1 MKKLILLAIVSLLLL
16 VACAPM
22 PVITQQQLATAD
34 YGAPVTQAEAE
45 SLAKAWLAGY
55 LKDPYSAVTT
65 WQPAVK
71 GIVTTS
77 LLDGHRE
84 LPGYIMDGS
93 VNAKNSYG
101 GYVGERAFRFLI
113 RDGKVERVMAAD
125 PDTGVMEDI
134 D

>member
-1 MKKLILLAIVSLLLL
+1 MKNLILLAIISILL

-22 PVITQQQLATAD
+22 PAITQQQLATAD

-45 SLAKAWLAGY
+45 SLAKEWLSGY
-55 LKDPYSAVTT
+55 LKDPYSAVET
-65 WQPAVK
+65 WQPAAK

-101 GYVGERAFRFLI
+101 GYVGARAFRFLI
-113 RDGKVERVMAAD
+113 RDGRVERVMAAD
-125 PDTGVMEDI
+125 PETGVMEDI